1 MSNSI
6 ESLDRTRYFSRKS
19 LVIVAAHG
27 FLWGIW
33 LWGLFAFAPR
43 YESMYRKL
51 NLKLPTMTEFVLSLS
66 HGFIPAALLLVFIFV
81 ALDSAV
87 YSRLRRPITEK
98 LWSGVM
104 TLVPVTAILISCAA
118 ICLPSLKVVEGLV
131 K

>member
-6 ESLDRTRYFSRKS
+6 ESLDHPRSFSRMP
-19 LVIVAAHG
+19 LLIVAAHA

-33 LWGLFAFAPR
+33 LWGLFAIAPR

-51 NLKLPTMTEFVLSLS
+51 GLRLPELSEFVLSLT
-66 HGFIPAALLLVFIFV
+66 HGFIPAALFLVLIFV

-87 YSRLRRPITEK
+87 YYRIRRAVAEK
-98 LWSGVM
+98 IWSGLM
-104 TLVPVTAILISCAA
+104 TFVPVTAILITCMAV
-118 ICLPSLKVVEGLV
+118 CLPALKVVEGLS